1 MKSGP
6 LRMFEVC
13 VSTSFVATH
22 AVTIQGVDE
31 TPHSHDWKV
40 DVMLAGTTL
49 DSDGLLIDFLEVEK
63 QVEFIIAPL
72 RDTDLNVN
80 SALDGKNPSTEFVA
94 QYIGDALRLQIR
106 PPITVQSVS
115 VTEAPNCKAIYTP

>member
-1 MKSGP
+1 
-6 LRMFEVC
+6 MFEVC

-63 QVEFIIAPL
+63 QVESIIAPL

-80 SALDGKNPSTEFVA
+80 SSLEGKNPSTELVA